1 MATIIGRKQEQKELR
16 RLFSS
21 DEAEMVVVYGRRRVG
36 KTFLVN
42 QVFAQEEF
50 AFKVTGLYKKRM
62 NIQLENFASAMNE
75 YSNSEVSP
83 TPKTWMEAFD
93 PKQGKNGCFSSMNC
107 LGWIPKGANF

>member
-16 RLFSS
+16 RLFTS

-42 QVFAQEEF
+42 QGFADEEF

-62 NIQLENFASAMNE
+62 SVQLENFAAALRE
-75 YSNSEVSP
+75 YSNDQAMSV
-83 TPKTWMEAFD
+83 PKTWM
-93 PKQGKNGCFSSMNC
+93 
-107 LGWIPKGANF
+107 